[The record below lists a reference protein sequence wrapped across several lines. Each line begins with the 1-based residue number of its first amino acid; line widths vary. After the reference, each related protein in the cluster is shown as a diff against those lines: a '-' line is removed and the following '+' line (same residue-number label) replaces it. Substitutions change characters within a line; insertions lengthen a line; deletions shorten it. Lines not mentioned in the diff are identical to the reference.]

1 MKRVAR
7 ESGGTWNAPLSRAG
21 FSRPQWPPRN
31 DTRSHQATG
40 SRPRNKGEFGE
51 LQKKQ
56 KQPLGCVYCRCA
68 GSMTSTVAVADAPH
82 VFVCGVEVD
91 LGSRMVLQR
100 WRRQARSSDGFG
112 AA

>member
-31 DTRSHQATG
+31 DTRSRQATG

-68 GSMTSTVAVADAPH
+68 GSMTSTVAVAAITATADD
-82 VFVCGVEVD
+82 VEA
-91 LGSRMVLQR
+91 
-100 WRRQARSSDGFG
+100 ARSRQTLSRAELLRRKAG
-112 AA
+112 